1 MNILTRRMIDGW
13 IAYRAETPGV
23 YRRRATELD
32 AIRALISFLMEA
44 AR

>member
-1 MNILTRRMIDGW
+1 MIVTQRTIDGW

-23 YRRRATELD
+23 FRRRATEFD
-32 AIRALISFLMEA
+32 SIRALISFLMEA